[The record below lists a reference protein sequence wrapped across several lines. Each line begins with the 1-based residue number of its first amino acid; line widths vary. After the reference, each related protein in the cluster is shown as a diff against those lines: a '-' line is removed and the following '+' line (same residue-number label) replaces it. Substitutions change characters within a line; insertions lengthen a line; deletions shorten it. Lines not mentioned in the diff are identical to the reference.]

1 MAYRV
6 VADHIR
12 TLTVTIAD
20 GGRPGKY
27 LIMKS
32 FFFICSILM
41 KIPNYSL
48 DNVGQGY
55 VLRRIL
61 RRGIRFASE
70 KLGAKPGFFASL
82 VDIVVDSLG
91 EDFPELAR
99 DPQG

>member
-1 MAYRV
+1 MVRILIQT
-6 VADHIR
+6 D
-12 TLTVTIAD
+12 TTINDSQNLAEN
-20 GGRPGKY
+20 
-27 LIMKS
+27 LS
-32 FFFICSILM
+32 HFT
-41 KIPNYSL
+41 

-91 EDFPELAR
+91 EFFPELAR
-99 DPQG
+99 DPQV